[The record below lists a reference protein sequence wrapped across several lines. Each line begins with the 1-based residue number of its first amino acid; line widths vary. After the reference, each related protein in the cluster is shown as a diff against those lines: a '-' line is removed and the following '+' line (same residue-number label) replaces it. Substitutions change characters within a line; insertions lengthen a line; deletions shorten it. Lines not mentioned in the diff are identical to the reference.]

1 MDKTDH
7 LSHPQASVRSNYNN
21 WAQKIHWNALQGA
34 LFRLSPLDSFCV
46 VFFAPHDPSSSH
58 CIIHNPPS
66 PFWKLYREVP
76 SIRFKFIHSTQNLQ
90 NLNDLLISKQCL
102 KARAMQADATNCTHP
117 IENPKR
123 YKGGNIWLN
132 YTWYSYHLHM
142 SIACLTGEL
151 WLRVSFHT
159 LGSLSGKQAVVF

>member
-1 MDKTDH
+1 MAVVWWMDKTDH

-34 LFRLSPLDSFCV
+34 LFRLSPLVYFLFFLCCFFC
-46 VFFAPHDPSSSH
+46 PPWS
-58 CIIHNPPS
+58 IIKSLHYTQPPFP

-117 IENPKR
+117 IENPEKVQR
-123 YKGGNIWLN
+123 WQ
-132 YTWYSYHLHM
+132 HMAQLHM
-142 SIACLTGEL
+142 VFIPSPHVYSMSYRWTLT
-151 WLRVSFHT
+151 
-159 LGSLSGKQAVVF
+159 